1 MKTPRTK
8 TVLLAGLSLAVER
21 PRSFPKGCF
30 ALIHRDEAMRIR
42 IIRPDPETG
51 AWRIDRWQ
59 AFGLFEAESGLGGI
73 FAGPEAAAVALSDF
87 LARGCRAQTPDEG
100 VGLLFREI
108 SSVAAG

>member
-51 AWRIDRWQ
+51 AWRCCGDSGTNFYNPPIRTWGYDSLFDTTPPPGTPSGIIIAKSRW
-59 AFGLFEAESGLGGI
+59 
-73 FAGPEAAAVALSDF
+73 
-87 LARGCRAQTPDEG
+87 ARK
-100 VGLLFREI
+100 
-108 SSVAAG
+108 